1 MMMMNHTSFK
11 LDEFITRNG
20 NPIAREIYN
29 TKIQITALKNMCRLN
44 SILLRNMTWNT
55 SSLEVTELS
64 LSNRGISVP
73 IFTKYHIEISLK
85 NWWVGYV
92 GTPGERVA
100 SMCLLLPLVIDY
112 YSPPKK

>member
-1 MMMMNHTSFK
+1 MMMMSHTSFK
-11 LDEFITRNG
+11 LDEFMTRNG

-29 TKIQITALKNMCRLN
+29 TKIQITA
-44 SILLRNMTWNT
+44 LLRNMTWNT

-92 GTPGERVA
+92 GTPSERVA

-112 YSPPKK
+112 YSQKKIERS